1 MRTVAQTDDSAT
13 PGLDVACIPI
23 ALFPNVGTWSNVGT
37 VNQLTAI
44 GYCRV
49 STDEQGDSGLGLA
62 AQKQVIQAE
71 VLRRGWTFD
80 TMYGDVA
87 SGKSLRGRSDF
98 GLALRELAAG
108 HADVLVVAK
117 LDRLSRSV
125 SDFAAILAQS
135 QGEGWALDICD
146 LGVDTTTPSG
156 KMVAQIMM
164 VLAEWEREMIGDR
177 TRAAL
182 RAARDRGT
190 RLGRPSHVTAD
201 TVRLIRVL
209 RDSGRSWAAIAEAL
223 THEGIPT
230 AQGGRWHAAT
240 IRKIHQQRSQS

>member
-1 MRTVAQTDDSAT
+1 MRHAAHAVIHSKRRK
-13 PGLDVACIPI
+13 
-23 ALFPNVGTWSNVGT
+23 
-37 VNQLTAI
+37 VNQVRAI

-49 STDEQGDSGLGLA
+49 STDEQGDSGLGLS
-62 AQKQVIQAE
+62 AQERTIRDEAD
-71 VLRRGWTFD
+71 RRGWTME
-80 TMYGDVA
+80 TIYTDVA
-87 SGKSLRGRSDF
+87 SGKSLRGRESFATAMRTLTD
-98 GLALRELAAG
+98 GR
-108 HADVLVVAK
+108 ADVLVVAK

-135 QGEGWALDICD
+135 YTEGWALDICD
-146 LGVDTTTPSG
+146 LSVDTTTPSG

-182 RAARDRGT
+182 RAARAKGA
-190 RLGRPSHVTAD
+190 RLGRRANVPPE

-209 RDSGRSWAAIAEAL
+209 RSSGKSYARIAEAL
-223 THEGIPT
+223 THEGVPT

-240 IRKIHQQRSQS
+240 VKKINDTYNQGHPT

>member
-1 MRTVAQTDDSAT
+1 MRAV
-13 PGLDVACIPI
+13 
-23 ALFPNVGTWSNVGT
+23 
-37 VNQLTAI
+37 

-49 STDEQGDSGLGLA
+49 STDEQGDSGLGLT
-62 AQKQVIQAE
+62 AQQQTIRNEAG
-71 VLRRGWTFD
+71 RRGWSLEATY
-80 TMYGDVA
+80 TDVA

-98 GLALRELAAG
+98 GRALRELASG
-108 HADVLVVAK
+108 RADVLVVAK

-135 QGEGWALDICD
+135 QTEGWALDICD

-182 RAARDRGT
+182 QAARDRGT
-190 RLGRPSHVTAD
+190 RLGRRSNVDRETL
-201 TVRLIRVL
+201 RLIRVL
-209 RDSGRSWAAIAEAL
+209 RESGRSWQAIADAL
-223 THEGIPT
+223 TTEGVPT
-230 AQGGRWHAAT
+230 SQGGRWHAAT
-240 IRKIHQQRSQS
+240 VRKIHNQH